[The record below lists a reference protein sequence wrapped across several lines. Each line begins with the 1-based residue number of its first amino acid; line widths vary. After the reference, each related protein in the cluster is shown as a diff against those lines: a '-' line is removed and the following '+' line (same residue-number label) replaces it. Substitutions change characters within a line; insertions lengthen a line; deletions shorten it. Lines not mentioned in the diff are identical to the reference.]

1 MSRADHCHSNSIFS
15 FLFFS
20 FLISVSFSTRLWIFT
35 WSHTSWICMKAPNYL
50 HVGLSYP
57 RWTLMR
63 DCFAHR
69 LLFGSDRVPGNSQSH
84 TQGCCMNDEEC
95 VLHETTE
102 GIFVPSLISDPVWKM
117 SHILAAWYNAFK
129 WQKSA
134 HESSFTLLIII
145 NYSYIQNA
153 LAHKLQRL
161 GPYIIS
167 HCYCFHSHWV
177 NAFLVHKEPTVVQTA
192 FCFPALLKEATVI
205 QANLIKGL
213 NRRAYYR

>member
-1 MSRADHCHSNSIFS
+1 MNIDEG
-15 FLFFS
+15 LFCS
-20 FLISVSFSTRLWIFT
+20 SSPLWVWQGPRKFPEPYT
-35 WSHTSWICMKAPNYL
+35 GLLYEWWRVCSAWDNWRYL
-50 HVGLSYP
+50 CP
-57 RWTLMR
+57 
-63 DCFAHR
+63 FAYLR
-69 LLFGSDRVPGNSQSH
+69 
-84 TQGCCMNDEEC
+84 
-95 VLHETTE
+95 
-102 GIFVPSLISDPVWKM
+102 PSLKVR
-117 SHILAAWYNAFK
+117 HILAAWYNAFK

-192 FCFPALLKEATVI
+192 FCFPALLKEAIAI